1 MEFGTI
7 RPINIDA
14 EMQASYLDYA
24 MSVIVARALPDVRDG
39 LKPVHRRILWA
50 MYDLGLMP
58 DRPYKK
64 SARIVGEVLG
74 KYHPHGDVAVYEA
87 MVRMAQDFSLRYPLV
102 DGQGNFGSVDGD
114 NAAAMRYTEARLAP
128 IALEMLA
135 DIEKNTVD
143 WNDNFDG
150 TLKEPSVLPAALPN
164 LLVNGSSGI
173 AVGMS
178 TNIPPHNLGEVC
190 DALCY
195 LIDNHH
201 RQEDVTVEDLMRFI
215 PGPDFPT
222 GGVVYRYSQLGNG
235 EDAEQEDA
243 IAKAYAGG
251 KGSIV
256 MQAKAHIE
264 DMSRSKARIVVTE
277 LPYQTNKSS
286 LIERIAELVRDGRIE
301 GITDLR
307 DESDRT
313 GMRIIIELTRTVDP
327 NHVLGQLFK
336 LTPLQQTFGVSLLAL
351 VDGEPRLLSL
361 KRALLHFIE
370 HRQVVIVRRAKHDLA
385 KAKERAHIVEGLLKA
400 LDILDEVIALIRASR
415 TAEVARDGLIK
426 QLGFTPIQAQ
436 AILDM
441 QLRRLAALERRKL
454 ETEYKELLALIKE
467 LEELLK
473 SPKKVLDVIR
483 QDLKNLKTKYGDA
496 RRTQIADRAKGV
508 LTTIDLLPQEELWLT
523 LNTDGTLMRHRGE
536 KPAFPLPPVQFAVRG
551 DTKTDLYLFTARGQ
565 AGRVQAHQ
573 IPETGGGHFA
583 NLAGLRRGSEI
594 VALLP
599 LPKPN
604 GEPLSGYIV
613 MATAQGKV
621 KRINAADLAA
631 NTGDA
636 PQVIGLDEGDRLAWA
651 GVSQGGGE
659 LLLFTARGQAI
670 RFSEDDVRAMGLPA
684 GGIGGIRLA
693 ADDRVVAG
701 GVAATGASTAQVA
714 LVLGAGYAK
723 RVPLADFPTQGRNGK
738 GIGAAKLSSRS
749 GDVVCGALLE
759 PEDRL
764 VCVQS
769 DESAVGFA
777 CAALAQMGRPASGK
791 ALPGLVAGQPVTR
804 AYVLAGAGE
813 PDAGPK
819 GRATPRR
826 SRSTATNDR
835 IEAAATPPTTPAA
848 PKPARKAAAAPAEGA
863 TSAKERPAQ
872 RRARSAATDKRME
885 AAVTSPA
892 TPAAPKPARKA
903 AAAPVKEPVS
913 AGRAVGGKSTAA
925 SKTTATSKT
934 AAAGKTAAASKT
946 TVTGKTTAPSKTT
959 ASGKPATTS
968 KAAPAAKKARPAQ
981 APEKPTARRGKAVV
995 VDAAQLSLLSS
1006 VQPPETGTAGKPKRG
1021 ASKPAPTPAPEKS
1034 PAPKTKPARSRKK

>member
-1 MEFGTI
+1 MEPGII
-7 RPINIDA
+7 RPVNIDA

-24 MSVIVARALPDVRDG
+24 MSVIVARALPDARDG

-50 MYDLGLMP
+50 MYDLGLLP
-58 DRPYKK
+58 DKPYKK

-74 KYHPHGDVAVYEA
+74 KYHPHGDAAVYEA
-87 MVRMAQDFSLRYPLV
+87 MVRMAQNFSLRYPLV
-102 DGQGNFGSVDGD
+102 DGQGNFGSIDGD

-135 DIEKNTVD
+135 DIEKDTVD
-143 WNDNFDG
+143 WSDNFDG
-150 TLKEPSVLPAALPN
+150 SLKEPSVLPAALPN

-195 LIDNHH
+195 LIENYQRH
-201 RQEDVTVEDLMRFI
+201 EDVTVEDLMRFI

-222 GGVVYRYSQLGNG
+222 GGVVYRYSHLGAG
-235 EDAEQEDA
+235 EDADREDA

-264 DMSRSKARIVVTE
+264 EMSRSKARIVVTE

-301 GITDLR
+301 GVTDLR

-370 HRQVVIVRRAKHDLA
+370 HRQNVIVRRARYDLA
-385 KAKERAHIVEGLLKA
+385 RAKERAHIVEGLLRA
-400 LDILDEVIALIRASR
+400 LDMLDAVIALIRGSR
-415 TAEVARDGLIK
+415 TAEMAREGLVK
-426 QLGFTPIQAQ
+426 QLGFTSIQAQ

-454 ETEYKELLALIKE
+454 ETEHKELLALIKE

-483 QDLKNLKTKYGDA
+483 QDLKALKNKYGDA

-523 LNTDGTLMRHRGE
+523 LNTDGVLARSRGE
-536 KPAFPLPPVQFAVRG
+536 KPAFPLLPVQFAVKG
-551 DTKTDLYLFTARGQ
+551 DTKTDLYLLTARGQ

-573 IPETGGGHFA
+573 IPETGGGHFT
-583 NLAGLRRGSEI
+583 NLTGLPRGSKI
-594 VALLP
+594 AALLA
-599 LPKPN
+599 LPKPD
-604 GEPLSGYIV
+604 GEPLSSYIV
-613 MATAQGKV
+613 LATEQGKV

-631 NTGDA
+631 SIGAN
-636 PQVIGLDEGDRLAWA
+636 PQVIGLDEGDRLVWA
-651 GVSQGGGE
+651 GVSQGDGE
-659 LLLFTARGQAI
+659 VLLFTARGQAI
-670 RFSEDDVRAMGLPA
+670 RFGEEDVRAMGLPA

-693 ADDRVVAG
+693 ADDRVIAGATVAG
-701 GVAATGASTAQVA
+701 DAAAAQVA

-723 RVPLADFPTQGRNGK
+723 RVPLADFPAQGRNGK
-738 GIGAAKLSSRS
+738 GISTAKLSSRS
-749 GDVVCGALLE
+749 GDVVYGALAG

-764 VCVQS
+764 VCVQA
-769 DESAVGFA
+769 EQAAVGCPVA
-777 CAALAQMGRPASGK
+777 GLAQMGRASSGK
-791 ALPGLVAGQPVTR
+791 ALAGLVAGLSVTR
-804 AYVLAGAGE
+804 VYALAGAGG
-813 PDAGPK
+813 PDGAAQKRPARSAK
-819 GRATPRR
+819 AAAEKAAPAAEKAPRR
-826 SRSTATNDR
+826 AASP
-835 IEAAATPPTTPAA
+835 AAAAAA
-848 PKPARKAAAAPAEGA
+848 PKPARKAAAAPAEKLTPTGKAAAGKAAASSKA
-863 TSAKERPAQ
+863 TVADKTAPVGKA
-872 RRARSAATDKRME
+872 AATDK
-885 AAVTSPA
+885 
-892 TPAAPKPARKA
+892 PAAARKA
-903 AAAPVKEPVS
+903 AATQE
-913 AGRAVGGKSTAA
+913 
-925 SKTTATSKT
+925 
-934 AAAGKTAAASKT
+934 
-946 TVTGKTTAPSKTT
+946 
-959 ASGKPATTS
+959 
-968 KAAPAAKKARPAQ
+968 
-981 APEKPTARRGKAVV
+981 PEKPPARRGRSVPL
-995 VDAAQLSLLSS
+995 DAAQLALLATIP
-1006 VQPPETGTAGKPKRG
+1006 PPEAADKPKR
-1021 ASKPAPTPAPEKS
+1021 AARKPAADPKKPPASSVKPTRG
-1034 PAPKTKPARSRKK
+1034 PKK

>member
-1 MEFGTI
+1 MEIGII
-7 RPINIDA
+7 RPINIDS

-24 MSVIVARALPDVRDG
+24 MSVIVARALPDARDG

-50 MYDLGLMP
+50 MYDLGLTP
-58 DRPYKK
+58 DKTYKK

-114 NAAAMRYTEARLAP
+114 SAAAMRYTEARLAP
-128 IALEMLA
+128 IAMEMLA
-135 DIEKNTVD
+135 DIEKNTVE

-195 LIDNHH
+195 IIDNYDK
-201 RQEDVTVEDLMRFI
+201 RDDITIEDLMRFI

-235 EDAEQEDA
+235 ADAEQEDA

-264 DMSRSKARIVVTE
+264 DMSRSKARIIVTE

-327 NHVLGQLFK
+327 SQILGQLFK

-361 KRALLHFIE
+361 KRALMHFIE
-370 HRQVVIVRRAKHDLA
+370 HRQSVIVRRAKHDLA

-454 ETEYKELLALIKE
+454 ETEYKELLALIKT

-483 QDLKNLKTKYGDA
+483 QDLKDLKNKYGDA

-523 LNTDGTLMRHRGE
+523 LNVDGNLMRHRGV
-536 KPAFPLPPVQFAVRG
+536 KPGFPLLPVQFAVKG
-551 DTKTDLYLFTARGQ
+551 DTRTDLYLFTVRGQ

-583 NLAGLRRGSEI
+583 NLAGLRRGSGI

-613 MATAQGKV
+613 MATVQGKV

-631 NTGDA
+631 NTGDG

-651 GVSQGGGE
+651 GVSRGGGE
-659 LLLFTARGQAI
+659 VLLFTARGQAI
-670 RFSEDDVRAMGLPA
+670 RFSEDDVRTMGLPA

-693 ADDRVVAG
+693 AGDRVVAG
-701 GVAATGASTAQVA
+701 AVAAVGSNSAQVA

-764 VCVQS
+764 VCVQA
-769 DESAVGFA
+769 EQSAVGVSY
-777 CAALAQMGRPASGK
+777 AALAQMGRATSGK

-804 AYVLAGAGE
+804 AYVLAGAGAPE
-813 PDAGPK
+813 EGTPAK
-819 GRATPRR
+819 GRSAPRTPRSAATDKRTEPTATQATPARGA
-826 SRSTATNDR
+826 TAQR
-835 IEAAATPPTTPAA
+835 MARGATTDKRMEPTAE
-848 PKPARKAAAAPAEGA
+848 AAAPAKGA
-863 TSAKERPAQ
+863 APQ
-872 RRARSAATDKRME
+872 RMARSAATDKRME
-885 AAVTSPA
+885 AVAP
-892 TPAAPKPARKA
+892 PAATTTPKTARKA
-903 AAAPVKEPVS
+903 AAAPAPVNETAPARKVTAS
-913 AGRAVGGKSTAA
+913 KSTTTGKTAATGKPAATGRAAPASKST
-925 SKTTATSKT
+925 TTGKT
-934 AAAGKTAAASKT
+934 AAAGKPAPA
-946 TVTGKTTAPSKTT
+946 GK
-959 ASGKPATTS
+959 
-968 KAAPAAKKARPAQ
+968 KAAPEKE
-981 APEKPTARRGKAVV
+981 PEKPAARRGKSVV

-1006 VQPPETGTAGKPKRG
+1006 VPPPETTAAGK
-1021 ASKPAPTPAPEKS
+1021 AKPGTRKSIPVPNPEP
-1034 PAPKTKPARSRKK
+1034 PAPKTNSTRRQTK

>member
-1 MEFGTI
+1 
-7 RPINIDA
+7 
-14 EMQASYLDYA
+14 
-24 MSVIVARALPDVRDG
+24 
-39 LKPVHRRILWA
+39 
-50 MYDLGLMP
+50 
-58 DRPYKK
+58 
-64 SARIVGEVLG
+64 VLG

-848 PKPARKAAAAPAEGA
+848 PKPARKAAAAP
-863 TSAKERPAQ
+863 
-872 RRARSAATDKRME
+872 
-885 AAVTSPA
+885 
-892 TPAAPKPARKA
+892 
-903 AAAPVKEPVS
+903 VKEPVS

>member
-128 IALEMLA
+128 IALEMLN

-201 RQEDVTVEDLMRFI
+201 RQEDITVEDLMRFI

-235 EDAEQEDA
+235 ENAEQEDA

-327 NHVLGQLFK
+327 SEVLRLLYK

-454 ETEYKELLALIKE
+454 ETEYKELLVLIKE

-536 KPAFPLPPVQFAVRG
+536 KPAFPLPPVQFAVKG

-583 NLAGLRRGSEI
+583 NLAGLRRGSEV

-636 PQVIGLDEGDRLAWA
+636 PQVIGLDEGDRLTWA

-693 ADDRVVAG
+693 ADDRVIAG
-701 GVAATGASTAQVA
+701 GVAAAGASTAQVA

-764 VCVQS
+764 VCVQA
-769 DESAVGFA
+769 DASAVGCAF
-777 CAALAQMGRPASGK
+777 AALAQMGRPSSGK

-804 AYVLAGAGE
+804 AYVLAGAGA
-813 PDAGPK
+813 PDEGAPTK
-819 GRATPRR
+819 GRSTPRVAR
-826 SRSTATNDR
+826 SAPTDKQM
-835 IEAAATPPTTPAA
+835 EAAVAPPTTSAA
-848 PKPARKAAAAPAEGA
+848 PKPARKATAAPAEEA
-863 TSAKERPAQ
+863 TSAQSKSPPRM
-872 RRARSAATDKRME
+872 ARSAATDKRTE
-885 AAVTSPA
+885 AAV
-892 TPAAPKPARKA
+892 APKSDGKVK
-903 AAAPVKEPVS
+903 AAPVKEPTS
-913 AGRAVGGKSTAA
+913 VGK
-925 SKTTATSKT
+925 
-934 AAAGKTAAASKT
+934 AAGSKIEAAGNTAAASKT
-946 TVTGKTTAPSKTT
+946 TAPAKTSVTGKAAATGKTTAT
-959 ASGKPATTS
+959 GKPAATGT
-968 KAAPAAKKARPAQ
+968 AAPTTKKAGPAQ
-981 APEKPTARRGKAVV
+981 EPEKPAARRGKAVA

-1006 VQPPETGTAGKPKRG
+1006 TQPPETAATGKPKRG
-1021 ASKPAPTPAPEKS
+1021 ASKPAPAPAAEKKP
-1034 PAPKTKPARSRKK
+1034 PAPKTKPTHSPKK